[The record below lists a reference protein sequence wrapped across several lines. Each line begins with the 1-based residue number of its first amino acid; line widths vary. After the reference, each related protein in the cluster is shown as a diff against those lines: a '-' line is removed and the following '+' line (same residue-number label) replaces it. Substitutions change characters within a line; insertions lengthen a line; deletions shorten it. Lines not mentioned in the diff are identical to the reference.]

1 MVIAYLRIST
11 GKQHI
16 ANQQD
21 EIMRFALSKDLE
33 IHKWVTEVVSGK
45 KAKKERK
52 LGKTLRRLKQGDI
65 LIVTELSRLSRTL
78 TEIMSIVGECLE
90 RKITIYST
98 KDGYAFDDSINSK
111 VLCFRPGSGDRAQP
125 HLHANQRGSRT
136 PPCRRHPT
144 RTPQRKL
151 YETANPDRQP

>member
-65 LIVTELSRLSRTL
+65 LIVGKHGKIDPVGTD
-78 TEIMSIVGECLE
+78 EIDPV
-90 RKITIYST
+90 K
-98 KDGYAFDDSINSK
+98 
-111 VLCFRPGSGDRAQP
+111 
-125 HLHANQRGSRT
+125 
-136 PPCRRHPT
+136 
-144 RTPQRKL
+144 
-151 YETANPDRQP
+151 TA

>member
-45 KAKKERK
+45 KNKKERK
-52 LGKTLRRLKQGDI
+52 LGSMLK
-65 LIVTELSRLSRTL
+65 ES
-78 TEIMSIVGECLE
+78 EE
-90 RKITIYST
+90 
-98 KDGYAFDDSINSK
+98 
-111 VLCFRPGSGDRAQP
+111 RAQIG
-125 HLHANQRGSRT
+125 QDFT
-136 PPCRRHPT
+136 PPQT
-144 RTPQRKL
+144 G
-151 YETANPDRQP
+151 

>member
-78 TEIMSIVGECLE
+78 TEIMSIVGECSNVKSRFTV
-90 RKITIYST
+90 RKTVMHST
-98 KDGYAFDDSINSK
+98 T
-111 VLCFRPGSGDRAQP
+111 VLTARYFA
-125 HLHANQRGSRT
+125 LHSAW
-136 PPCRRHPT
+136 
-144 RTPQRKL
+144 
-151 YETANPDRQP
+151 

>member
-16 ANQQD
+16 ANQHD

-65 LIVTELSRLSRTL
+65 LIVTELSRLSRKSRFTVRKTVMHSTTVL
-78 TEIMSIVGECLE
+78 TA
-90 RKITIYST
+90 RYF
-98 KDGYAFDDSINSK
+98 A
-111 VLCFRPGSGDRAQP
+111 
-125 HLHANQRGSRT
+125 LHSAW
-136 PPCRRHPT
+136 
-144 RTPQRKL
+144 
-151 YETANPDRQP
+151 

>member
-65 LIVTELSRLSRTL
+65 LIVTVATESYTDCFHVYRRRMSRT
-78 TEIMSIVGECLE
+78 
-90 RKITIYST
+90 
-98 KDGYAFDDSINSK
+98 
-111 VLCFRPGSGDRAQP
+111 
-125 HLHANQRGSRT
+125 
-136 PPCRRHPT
+136 
-144 RTPQRKL
+144 
-151 YETANPDRQP
+151 